1 MTNKDILPEKDLV
14 EKAATSKIFEY
25 LLLGKES
32 KVQADIAKKQYKKL
46 DDTYEFVKNNFKK
59 KPLKKYSKSDR
70 IYNSY

>member
-14 EKAATSKIFEY
+14 EKAATLKIFEY

-46 DDTYEFVKNNFKK
+46 DDTYEFVKNNLKK

>member
-14 EKAATSKIFEY
+14 EKAATLKIFEY

-59 KPLKKYSKSDR
+59 NPLKKYSKSDR

>member
-1 MTNKDILPEKDLV
+1 M
-14 EKAATSKIFEY
+14 
-25 LLLGKES
+25 LLGKES